1 MKRILFESI
10 QSAAIIIF
18 VFFLHE
24 EQQQKRKNCI
34 MKTMALDDLI
44 KNPLTEE
51 DKRII
56 NSAKPA
62 VTEEYSKGSCFPIRN
77 KNEHSFQRCQRSQD
91 VLSFKTL
98 LNRCLVAAHKEK
110 K

>member
-1 MKRILFESI
+1 
-10 QSAAIIIF
+10 
-18 VFFLHE
+18 
-24 EQQQKRKNCI
+24 

-62 VTEEYSKGSCFPIRN
+62 VSEEYSKGNCFPIRN
-77 KNEHSFQRCQRSQD
+77 KIQHSFQRCQRSQD

-98 LNRCLVAAHKEK
+98 LDRCHPAAH
-110 K
+110 